1 MKQYNTFEEALVAQ
15 ANEGGYDNS
24 FKGWSSGN
32 PLIANI
38 PFALKP
44 VLWVIMAEDNYLGDY
59 EEGATEYGVDAL
71 GRWAALDDSHCSC
84 YGWETTAEHITY
96 YDTLD
101 DLLRA
106 DPRAKVIMDNRGDLV
121 AMFPFLKV

>member
-1 MKQYNTFEEALVAQ
+1 MEQYKTFEEALVAQ

-59 EEGATEYGVDAL
+59 EEWAIEYGVDAF
-71 GRWAALDDSHCSC
+71 GRWAALDDGHCSC
-84 YGWETTAEHITY
+84 YGWEATENDITY